1 MDTHEINIIVRP
13 LRKSDLIAA
22 LNMLGG
28 LVTPDMACLN
38 PEDQDSICFVAETEG
53 RVVGFTLARE
63 LCVGI
68 PLNKICVI
76 QGIVIEEHYQHL
88 GIGEKFIEAVFKHC
102 ANCKIEAVRIL
113 VDENDT
119 SFQRFVEHLGFCRS
133 MVANFDKIV
142 ESV

>member
-1 MDTHEINIIVRP
+1 MDVHEINVTVRH

-22 LNMLGG
+22 LSMLGG
-28 LVTPDMACLN
+28 LVTPDAVCLN
-38 PEDQDSICFVAETEG
+38 PEDKDSMSFVAEAEG
-53 RVVGFTLARE
+53 KVVGFTLARE

-68 PLNKICVI
+68 PLSKICVI
-76 QGIVIEEHYQHL
+76 QGIVIEEHYQQL

-113 VDENDT
+113 VDESDT
-119 SFQRFVEHLGFCRS
+119 SLQRFVEHLGFRRS

-142 ESV
+142 ERV